1 MANEREHGVS
11 YKIYDKGSLGQ
22 VRIADEVIAV
32 IAGIATME
40 VEGVASMAGTAK
52 DIQKEIISKLGMKV
66 LSKGVGIK
74 VENDQ
79 VEANISVVLSYGKS
93 IPEVTKAIQE
103 KVSTEIENMTGMTV
117 AAVNVDVVDVNLENE

>member
-1 MANEREHGVS
+1 MANEREQGVC
-11 YKIYDKGSLGQ
+11 YKIYDKGNLGE
-22 VRIADEVIAV
+22 VHIADEVIAV

-74 VENDQ
+74 VEDDK
-79 VEANISVVLSYGKS
+79 VEADISVVLNYGKS

-103 KVSTEIENMTGMTV
+103 KVTTEIENMTGMTV
-117 AAVNVDVVDVNLENE
+117 GAVNVDVVDVNLENE

>member
-11 YKIYDKGSLGQ
+11 YKIYDKGSLGE
-22 VRIADEVIAV
+22 VHIADEVIAV

-74 VENDQ
+74 VEDDK
-79 VEANISVVLSYGKS
+79 VEADISVVLSYGKS

-103 KVSTEIENMTGMTV
+103 KVTTEIENMTGMTV
-117 AAVNVDVVDVNLENE
+117 GAVNVDVVDVNLENE

>member
-22 VRIADEVIAV
+22 VHIADEVIAV

>member
-11 YKIYDKGSLGQ
+11 YKIYDKGSLGE
-22 VRIADEVIAV
+22 VHIADEVIAV

-74 VENDQ
+74 VEDGK
-79 VEANISVVLSYGKS
+79 VEADISVVLSYGKS

>member
-11 YKIYDKGSLGQ
+11 YKIYDKGSLGE
-22 VRIADEVIAV
+22 VHIADEVIAV

-74 VENDQ
+74 VEDDK
-79 VEANISVVLSYGKS
+79 VEADISVVLSYGKS

-103 KVSTEIENMTGMTV
+103 KVTTEIESMTGMTV
-117 AAVNVDVVDVNLENE
+117 GAVNVDVVDVNLENE

>member
-1 MANEREHGVS
+1 MANERERGVS
-11 YKIYDKGSLGQ
+11 YKIYDNGGLGQ
-22 VRIADEVIAV
+22 GHIADEVIAV

-74 VENDQ
+74 VEDGK
-79 VEANISVVLSYGKS
+79 VEADISVVLNYGKS
-93 IPEVTKAIQE
+93 IPEVTQAIQE
-103 KVSTEIENMTGMTV
+103 KVSSEIENMTGMTV
-117 AAVNVDVVDVNLENE
+117 SAVNVDVVDVNLENE

>member
-1 MANEREHGVS
+1 MANERERGVS
-11 YKIYDKGSLGQ
+11 YKIYDNGGLGQ
-22 VRIADEVIAV
+22 VHIADEVIAV

-74 VENDQ
+74 VEDGK
-79 VEANISVVLSYGKS
+79 VEADISVVLNYGKS
-93 IPEVTKAIQE
+93 IPEVTQAIQE
-103 KVSTEIENMTGMTV
+103 KVSSEIENMTGMTV
-117 AAVNVDVVDVNLENE
+117 SAVNVDVVDVNLENE

>member
-11 YKIYDKGSLGQ
+11 YKIYDKGSLGE
-22 VRIADEVIAV
+22 VHIADEVIAV

-74 VENDQ
+74 VEDDK
-79 VEANISVVLSYGKS
+79 VEADISVVLSYGKS
-93 IPEVTKAIQE
+93 IPEMTKAIQE
-103 KVSTEIENMTGMTV
+103 KVTTEIENMTGMTV
-117 AAVNVDVVDVNLENE
+117 GAVNVDVVDVNLENE